1 MGKSVIRCAWV
12 SEDPIYQR
20 YHDEEWGVPE
30 HDDRR
35 LYEKLVLDGA
45 QAGLSWIT
53 ILKRREGYRRAFE
66 GFDPERVARYTDRDR
81 ERLLA
86 DPGIIR
92 NKLKV
97 ESAITNAKAVLALW
111 EAGETL
117 DEIIWEAVGG
127 KTKQNTWRAGSA
139 LPAETPESRAL
150 SKTLKKQGFTF
161 VGPTIIYAYM
171 QAIGLVNDHVVECF
185 RHKECLKY

>member
-1 MGKSVIRCAWV
+1 M
-12 SEDPIYQR
+12 
-20 YHDEEWGVPE
+20 PE

-66 GFDPERVARYTDRDR
+66 GFDPERIARYGEKERA
-81 ERLLA
+81 RLLE

-92 NKLKV
+92 NRLKV
-97 ESAITNAKAVLALW
+97 ESAITNAKALLKLW
-111 EAGETL
+111 EEGDTL
-117 DEIIWEAVGG
+117 DRVIWDVTGG
-127 KTKQNTWRAGSA
+127 TMKQNKWRELSQI
-139 LPAETPESRAL
+139 PAETSESRTL
-150 SKTLKKQGFTF
+150 SKTLKQHGFTF
-161 VGPTIIYAYM
+161 VGPTILYAYM
-171 QAIGLVNDHVVECF
+171 QAIGVVNDHVVECF